1 MTMGMQKDLL
11 LEQGDCGI
19 VQKYGGYY
27 LVLPKYGNGLMLLM
41 EWAAGFHKANL
52 IHSVRNSDNY
62 FMIRLNAKY
71 ETYECVLQYITD
83 NL

>member
-1 MTMGMQKDLL
+1 MTMTVNKDLL

-19 VQKYGGYY
+19 IQKYGNYY

-41 EWAAGFHKANL
+41 EWVSGFHKPNL
-52 IHSVRNSDNY
+52 IHSVKNGDDY
-62 FMIRLNAKY
+62 VMIRLNAKF
-71 ETYECVLQYITD
+71 ETYNCILKYITD

>member
-1 MTMGMQKDLL
+1 MVVETNKDLL
-11 LEQGDCGI
+11 LSQGGCGI

-52 IHSVRNSDNY
+52 IHSVRNNGDY

-71 ETYECVLQYITD
+71 ETYECVLRYIND

>member
-1 MTMGMQKDLL
+1 MTMGMKKDLL

-41 EWAAGFHKANL
+41 EWVASYHKPNL
-52 IHSVRNSDNY
+52 IHSVKNSDEY
-62 FMIRLNAKY
+62 FLIRLNAKF
-71 ETYECVLQYITD
+71 ETYKCILSYIVA
-83 NL
+83 NS